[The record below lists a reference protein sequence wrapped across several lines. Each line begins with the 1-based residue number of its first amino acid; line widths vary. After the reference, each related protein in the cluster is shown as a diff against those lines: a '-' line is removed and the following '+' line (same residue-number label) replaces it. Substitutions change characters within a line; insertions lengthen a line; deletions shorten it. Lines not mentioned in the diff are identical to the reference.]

1 MLHNGEYFH
10 LQCSLCI
17 VGCSQMEDIHNTK
30 GGNHVFADFLVP
42 TMRKN
47 ADHLRTDNAT
57 SIMYQQQLYS

>member
-1 MLHNGEYFH
+1 
-10 LQCSLCI
+10 
-17 VGCSQMEDIHNTK
+17 MEDIHNTK